1 MNRGRRL
8 GFDYGDVRIGVAM
21 SDPDSILATPLTTL
35 SCKNVDLWEEIALL
49 IREFEPIQLF
59 VGRPMHL
66 AGHESQSTLKA
77 EEFAQKLRERF
88 NIAVDLIDERF
99 STVNAQRIL
108 EQAGVS
114 ARDSKAARLR
124 RFSLSVLRSGMH
136 SRRCS
141 AHRRICLQRSALYR
155 SLPAR
160 QRPRLPAPFWGWS
173 YLALGTRA
181 ISRWPV
187 SSAAS

>member
-35 SCKNVDLWEEIALL
+35 SCKSVDLWEEIALL

-66 AGHESQSTLKA
+66 AGHESESTLKA

-88 NIAVDLIDERF
+88 NIAVDLIDERL

-108 EQAGVS
+108 KQAGVS
-114 ARDSKAARLR
+114 TRDSKAHIDQ
-124 RFSLSVLRSGMH
+124 M
-136 SRRCS
+136 
-141 AHRRICLQRSALYR
+141 
-155 SLPAR
+155 
-160 QRPRLPAPFWGWS
+160 
-173 YLALGTRA
+173 
-181 ISRWPV
+181 
-187 SSAAS
+187 AAVQILTAGLEITSNREKQNPHG

>member
-66 AGHESQSTLKA
+66 AGHESESTLKA
-77 EEFAQKLRERF
+77 EQFAQKLRERF
-88 NIAVDLIDERF
+88 NIAVDLIDERL

-108 EQAGVS
+108 KQAGVS
-114 ARDSKAARLR
+114 TRDSKAHIDQ
-124 RFSLSVLRSGMH
+124 M
-136 SRRCS
+136 
-141 AHRRICLQRSALYR
+141 
-155 SLPAR
+155 
-160 QRPRLPAPFWGWS
+160 
-173 YLALGTRA
+173 
-181 ISRWPV
+181 
-187 SSAAS
+187 AAVQILTAGLEITSNREKRNPNG